1 MSEGKP
7 ERIHSGS
14 WEVGQWFPLGCV
26 GGTWGGCRRTS
37 GGHRQALLP
46 GLGVTWACPVFG
58 NTLSCITL
66 LMRPLLGVD
75 RQSIKQKE
83 RREEGRKEAR
93 EKGEQFKLSR
103 RFDLSQQAVTWTPAV
118 LLGQDSSISVGRLM
132 AEGR

>member
-1 MSEGKP
+1 MKGSLNEFTAALG
-7 ERIHSGS
+7 RWDSGS
-14 WEVGQWFPLGCV
+14 LWAASGAPG
-26 GGTWGGCRRTS
+26 WGGRRTS

-46 GLGVTWACPVFG
+46 GLGVTWACPVCG
-58 NTLSCITL
+58 NTLGCKTL

-93 EKGEQFKLSR
+93 EKGEQFKSSR
-103 RFDLSQQAVTWTPAV
+103 RFDLSQQAVTWMPAV